1 VNGSTQQG
9 ERKVRWSRKRWAKLG
24 VAASVAALAP
34 TAVSTMPAEGTV
46 VDVAPGHN
54 VTVFHNI
61 DFVAVF
67 GHAANDQVTVQ
78 VMRNGV
84 EIGTATGS
92 AAGDAP
98 EIGLEVNHG
107 PEGTPVDG
115 DCWVGHTPDIRPGD
129 RIIVS
134 NATAETTD
142 TVVVDNI
149 AFTGRPRELRNG
161 DIVVPFNAYRA
172 RGRAIPPSFIDS
184 AEFRA
189 AANNQVRFEGPRSVK
204 VERRPGA
211 KPGQLWQRYPSPF
224 RPARNDDE
232 NPFNQRQLRR
242 ALLNDGHATG
252 FGHVAPLPDESM
264 LYDGLGDTPGP
275 AIGCTNSPSA
285 RWQVSNVAPDAI
297 GPGNRTRGFRANGRT
312 FDATRV
318 LVRLTDRDRGEPVR
332 TVEKLA
338 TVSDNQRSWTVQFR
352 PRQLRA
358 LDGRFRV
365 SSLHTFNGG
374 RISGPSKFA
383 TRIP

>member
-1 VNGSTQQG
+1 
-9 ERKVRWSRKRWAKLG
+9 
-24 VAASVAALAP
+24 
-34 TAVSTMPAEGTV
+34 MIEG
-46 VDVAPGHN
+46 
-54 VTVFHNI
+54 
-61 DFVAVF
+61 
-67 GHAANDQVTVQ
+67 
-78 VMRNGV
+78 RLK
-84 EIGTATGS
+84 E
-92 AAGDAP
+92 AAGSFPA
-98 EIGLEVNHG
+98 G
-107 PEGTPVDG
+107 
-115 DCWVGHTPDIRPGD
+115 
-129 RIIVS
+129 S
-134 NATAETTD
+134 
-142 TVVVDNI
+142 
-149 AFTGRPRELRNG
+149 
-161 DIVVPFNAYRA
+161 AYRA
-172 RGRAIPPSFIDS
+172 NGRAIPPTFIDS

-189 AANNQVRFEGPRSVK
+189 ATNNSVRFEGRRSVR

-232 NPFNQRQLRR
+232 NPFNQAQLRR
-242 ALLNDGHATG
+242 ALLRDGHATG

-297 GPGNRTRGFRANGRT
+297 GPGNRTRGFKASGRT

-318 LVRLTDRDRGEPVR
+318 MVRLVDRDRGEPVR

-365 SSLHTFNGG
+365 SSLHNFNGG
-374 RISGPSKFA
+374 QIGGPSMFA
-383 TRIP
+383 TRR